1 MKILQ
6 ILRILHISQNL
17 SFRFAPFGLLRRI
30 YDSPRNDRLFYNLI
44 RVTNHNR
51 SNGGS
56 ALDYF
61 CVKQAR

>member
-1 MKILQ
+1 MTKWGQ
-6 ILRILHISQNL
+6 ILRIFISFAESNTLFQN
-17 SFRFAPFGLLRRI
+17 
-30 YDSPRNDRLFYNLI
+30 
-44 RVTNHNR
+44 NR